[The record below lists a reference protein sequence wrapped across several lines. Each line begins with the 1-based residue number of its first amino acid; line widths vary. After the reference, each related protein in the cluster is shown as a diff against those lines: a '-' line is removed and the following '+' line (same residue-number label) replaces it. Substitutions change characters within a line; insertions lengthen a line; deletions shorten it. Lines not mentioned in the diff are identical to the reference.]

1 MNCPRLLAALP
12 LALACR
18 SAAAQDVHRCEEAD
32 GRIGYASGTC
42 PAGTVA
48 VRTLPAA
55 DSPSAAE
62 QKAAQQRVQQ
72 EMRRAAAIDRAR
84 LADEERAAREQAQ
97 QLALARKQEAHCR
110 RLQTSVRHAQEDL
123 AAARA
128 QKRAELQRRL
138 ARAEELVREECG
150 R

>member
-1 MNCPRLLAALP
+1 MKRPRLLAALP
-12 LALACR
+12 LALACL
-18 SAAAQDVHRCEEAD
+18 SAAAQDVHRCEAAD

-48 VRTLPAA
+48 VRTLPGVEAP
-55 DSPSAAE
+55 SPTE
-62 QKAAQQRVQQ
+62 QTAAQQRAQQ
-72 EMRRAAAIDRAR
+72 DVRRAAAIDRAR
-84 LADEERAAREQAQ
+84 LAEEERAAREQAQ
-97 QLALARKQEAHCR
+97 QLARARKQEAQCR
-110 RLQTSVRHAQEDL
+110 RLQVSVRHAQEDL

-138 ARAEELVREECG
+138 ARAEELAREECG